1 MDARRDRDIT
11 WPCILLTPA
20 GHACDSLPMPSA
32 APIEVKAASG
42 FSARLQLLLVKAAG
56 IQSNLFRYPGMQR
69 LTHAIATGF
78 DSRNTVVLKL
88 PQGGELEISLS
99 DGYWCRLLK
108 AGFTYEPELEN
119 VLRRVAQTPDIYFID
134 CGANIGYWSILAS
147 QLLPAGRCVAVE
159 ASPLQY
165 AKLLRN
171 AQLNHDR
178 FVAVSGALWSHDG
191 EMLVIVTNERWH
203 AGSSVVNWKEKVG
216 QTRYHEHRV
225 ESVTIDTLCE
235 RYVPDGNARVLI
247 KLDVEG
253 AEVQALEGARKV
265 LGSRETMVLYEDHG
279 QDQACRTSAFFFD
292 NSACEIYYCDERDTI
307 TRMNSIADIRKVKIA
322 ASIGYNFI
330 ACSRNSAFSRL
341 LTQQA
346 VS

>member
-1 MDARRDRDIT
+1 M
-11 WPCILLTPA
+11 LTSA
-20 GHACDSLPMPSA
+20 GRACDSHSIPDA
-32 APIEVKAASG
+32 APIEVKAVSS

-56 IQSNLFRYPGMQR
+56 VQSRFFRYPGMQR

-78 DSRNTVVLKL
+78 DSSNKVILKL
-88 PQGGELEISLS
+88 PQGGELEISLN
-99 DGYWCRLLK
+99 DGYWCRLLRR
-108 AGFTYEPELEN
+108 GFAYEPELES
-119 VLRRVAQTPDIYFID
+119 VLRRVAATPDTYLID

-147 QLLPAGRCVAVE
+147 QLLPAGRCIAVE

-178 FVAVSGALWSHDG
+178 FVAVPGALWSHDG

-203 AGSSVVNWKEKVG
+203 AGSSIVNWKEKVG
-216 QTRYHEHRV
+216 QTRYHEHSV
-225 ESVTIDTLCE
+225 ESITIDTLCE
-235 RYVPDGNARVLI
+235 RYVRDGNARVLI

-279 QDQACRTSAFFFD
+279 QDPTCRTSAFFFD
-292 NSACEIYYCDERDTI
+292 SNASEIFYCDDHDRI
-307 TRMNSIADIRKVKIA
+307 TRMESIADIRKVKIEP
-322 ASIGYNFI
+322 SIGYNLL
-330 ACSRNSAFSRL
+330 ACSRGSAFSRL
-341 LTQQA
+341 LTEQTA
-346 VS
+346 G